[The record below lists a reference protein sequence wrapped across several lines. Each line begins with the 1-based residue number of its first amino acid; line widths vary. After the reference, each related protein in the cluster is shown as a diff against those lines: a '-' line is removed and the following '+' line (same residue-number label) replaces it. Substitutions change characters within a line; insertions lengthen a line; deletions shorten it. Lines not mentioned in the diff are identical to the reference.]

1 MRKSILLLVTILF
14 YFGLFGQII
23 PYLQTPTA
31 HSIMVNWRTTTTGGT
46 NVYFGK
52 SIDTLN
58 RIATGHSELFSGVK
72 DNNYAYRYH
81 SVKIEDLE
89 ANTKYYYKAVCGNIE
104 SAVYSF
110 QTQPEVGQAGIY
122 RFIIMGDH
130 QLMDDRY
137 ERLLAAAKT
146 VAETKYGS
154 PIQDHISLI
163 TNLGDHVN
171 EGSYKQYD
179 VVHFSKSEL
188 LSPYLPIMTIV
199 GNHELNKGE
208 ENPLSLYDKHFSQ
221 YKEIE
226 YKGIKSNSN
235 YYYAM
240 QQGCVLFLMLSSEH
254 PGTTQKNWVKRV
266 IDEAKDD
273 SNVDWIISYN
283 HRPLQAEQYVGDISV
298 WVRDEIMPILNSTE
312 KSVMNVAGHHHLY
325 HRGQLRDYPVYHII
339 SGGASWNQRW
349 GDSHDEKDF
358 DDVQKTIDYW
368 PFQIVEL
375 NSADKSM
382 KVETYVIG
390 NEAKTLSA
398 PQLID
403 TFHRVFG
410 KTKPHKPT
418 IAVLENTEIELPFT
432 FESSAYSTSSD
443 ELYNSVQFQVAS
455 DASFSHL
462 EFDLIRDYE
471 NLYGAPS
478 GDELYVDLN
487 KDVDI
492 FKQTLTKDQLF
503 NGVHYIRV
511 RHRDRNLEWSEWSDA
526 VNFTTVNGMDGAPEI
541 TTSKKK
547 YQTGENIEISFK
559 FLPNENE
566 QWIGIYKEKSKYPEN
581 TSEEWTYVNQVSG
594 NVSIPFTKAGGVH
607 YAVVFRDGGY
617 DELAR
622 TDLFYIGKVP
632 VLSTNK
638 SVYKPDEAIEVSFS
652 NEPDLADD
660 WIGIYKEGQTTN
672 PHQGGVNSTLW
683 TYIRDVNGV
692 KEHTFSEGLPVGDYF
707 ITYLMQGNYYEPGER
722 IYIQVNNN
730 VVSEVPICKNQ
741 DFMVVY
747 NQKKKLIS
755 VITSGSSMREMVDVY
770 NIHGVLKK
778 RVLFTGNTQIDMSD
792 QAFGVYI
799 VSIGKAAKKTKF
811 KIIVQ

>member
-1 MRKSILLLVTILF
+1 MRKSILLLAAILLSF
-14 YFGLFGQII
+14 VLSGQIV
-23 PYLQTPTA
+23 PYLQTPTP
-31 HSIMVNWRTTTTGGT
+31 HSIMVNWRTTTTGET
-46 NVYFGK
+46 KVYFGK
-52 SIDTLN
+52 SIDALN

-81 SVKIEDLE
+81 SVKIEELE
-89 ANTKYYYKAVCGNIE
+89 ANTKYYYKAVCGTIE
-104 SAVYSF
+104 SAVFSF
-110 QTQPEVGQAGIY
+110 RTQPEVGQAGVY

-137 ERLLAAAKT
+137 ERLMAAAKT

-163 TNLGDHVN
+163 TNVGDQVN

-179 VVHFSKSEL
+179 VVHFNKSEL
-188 LSPYLPIMTIV
+188 LSPYLPITTIV

-208 ENPLSLYDKHFSQ
+208 DNPLFLYDKHFSH

-240 QQGCVLFLMLSSEH
+240 QQGRVLFLMLSSEH

-266 IDEAKDD
+266 VDEAKED

-298 WVRDEIMPILNSTE
+298 WVRDEIMPILNTTE

-325 HRGQLRDYPVYHII
+325 HRGQLRDYPTYHII
-339 SGGASWNQRW
+339 SGGAAWNQRW
-349 GDSHDEKDF
+349 GDSQEEKDF

-375 NSADKSM
+375 NSADKSI

-390 NEAKTLSA
+390 NEAITLSE
-398 PQLID
+398 PQLVD
-403 TFHRVFG
+403 TFHRIVG
-410 KTKPHKPT
+410 KAKPDKPT
-418 IAVLENTEIELPFT
+418 IIAPASAETELPYT
-432 FESSAYSTSSD
+432 FESSAYSTISD

-455 DASFSHL
+455 DASFSDL

-471 NLYGAPS
+471 NLYGAPPGNS
-478 GDELYVDLN
+478 LFVDLN
-487 KDVDI
+487 EGVDI

-503 NGVHYIRV
+503 NGAHYIRV
-511 RHRDRNLEWSEWSDA
+511 RHRDRNLEWSDWSDA
-526 VNFTTVNGMDGAPEI
+526 VTFTTINGYDGAPGI
-541 TTSKKK
+541 KTSKRN
-547 YQTGENIEISFK
+547 YQTGEDIEILFE
-559 FLPNENE
+559 FLPNNND
-566 QWIGIYKEKSKYPEN
+566 QWIGIYKEKNNYPTN
-581 TSEEWTYVNQVSG
+581 TSEEWAYVKQVSG
-594 NVSIPFTKAGGVH
+594 SVSIPFAKAGGVH

-672 PHQGGVNSTLW
+672 PDQGGVSSTLW
-683 TYIRDVNGV
+683 TYIRDANGTHA
-692 KEHTFSEGLPVGDYF
+692 HTFSKGLPVGDYF

-722 IYIQVNNN
+722 IYIQVSDD
-730 VVSEVPICKNQ
+730 VVSLVPDTKDKGIIMTYDWNNDIIHVSSATNIKREWVKIYDVNGILR
-741 DFMVVY
+741 
-747 NQKKKLIS
+747 KS
-755 VITSGSSMREMVDVY
+755 VF
-770 NIHGVLKK
+770 
-778 RVLFTGNTQIDMSD
+778 FTENTQIDMRD
-792 QAFGVYI
+792 QAAGVYI
-799 VSIGKAAKKTKF
+799 VSFGDTTKKILIK
-811 KIIVQ
+811 